1 MQVKGSTVNVL
12 GLTFKE
18 NCPDLR
24 NSKVVDVI
32 RELQSFGC
40 VVHVHDP
47 LGEAREAE
55 HEYGIHLTAWDDLPQ
70 CEAIVAAVSHNAY
83 LEKPFAALTATLK
96 PGGAFTDVKSAYDPA
111 TVNAAGYQLWRL

>member
-1 MQVKGSTVNVL
+1 MQVKGAKVNVL

-40 VVHVHDP
+40 DVHVHDP
-47 LGEAREAE
+47 IAEAREAE
-55 HEYGIHLTAWDDLPQ
+55 HEYGIRLTAWDDLPDDAD
-70 CEAIVAAVSHNAY
+70 AIVAAVSHSEY
-83 LEKPFAALTATLK
+83 LENPLASS
-96 PGGAFTDVKSAYDPA
+96 PSS
-111 TVNAAGYQLWRL
+111 